1 MGGYTIPTKLFQSFK
16 IIYVDGLRI
25 KIPLFLKVFEISI
38 WKTGK
43 FLLKIITGKKMK
55 ILHQINKCII

>member
-25 KIPLFLKVFEISI
+25 KIPLFSKKVFEISI
-38 WKTGK
+38 WKNW
-43 FLLKIITGKKMK
+43 KIPVKNYNWEKNENFAS
-55 ILHQINKCII
+55 NK

>member
-25 KIPLFLKVFEISI
+25 KIPLFSKKYLKYLYGKN
-38 WKTGK
+38 WKIPVK
-43 FLLKIITGKKMK
+43 NYNWEKK
-55 ILHQINKCII
+55 